1 MAIFKGPHMPFEM
14 REYPIPEVGEHDVLA
29 KITMSMIC
37 GSDLHFWRGDI
48 PIPSVVKN
56 GAGVLG
62 HEMVGTVY
70 AKGAGV
76 TADSRGV
83 PLKEGDRI

>member
-1 MAIFKGPHMPFEM
+1 MKGRMAIFKGPHTPFEM

-48 PIPSVVKN
+48 PIPSAVKD
-56 GAGVLG
+56 GAESL
-62 HEMVGTVY
+62 
-70 AKGAGV
+70 AV
-76 TADSRGV
+76 TRTALV
-83 PLKEGDRI
+83 P